1 MLNSHD
7 AVSGESA
14 VAVKQD
20 LLGQQVYWLMINW
33 KGDIPDTSGWGSE
46 RPHRG
51 LQEVLPESHYGL
63 VLALQ
68 VHVPDMAIDLVQMAG
83 TDYGPPDYP
92 DLPSGLFCIVF
103 SDLQATLAIDEDIRD
118 MR

>member
-1 MLNSHD
+1 MID
-7 AVSGESA
+7 WGRGIA
-14 VAVKQD
+14 D
-20 LLGQQVYWLMINW
+20 L
-33 KGDIPDTSGWGSE
+33 SGWGSD
-46 RPHRG
+46 PHHRW

-68 VHVPDMAIDLVQMAG
+68 VHIPDMAIDLVQVAG
-83 TDYGPPDYP
+83 LDYGPPDYP
-92 DLPSGLFCIVF
+92 DLPSGLFCLVF